1 MANIICNQFQKKYV
15 SKFKMDYTFE
25 QRLNESKRAM
35 KEHTNKIPIILEK
48 NQSCRQLQELTK
60 YKTLAPHDLKVGQL
74 IIFIREQI
82 RLEPTIAIF
91 ITFNGNS
98 YNHNTSISQI
108 YESEVDKD
116 GFLYAIYSLENVF
129 GK

>member
-1 MANIICNQFQKKYV
+1 
-15 SKFKMDYTFE
+15 MDYTFE

-74 IIFIREQI
+74 I
-82 RLEPTIAIF
+82 
-91 ITFNGNS
+91 
-98 YNHNTSISQI
+98 
-108 YESEVDKD
+108 
-116 GFLYAIYSLENVF
+116 
-129 GK
+129 